1 MRGAYLYIALLFQEA
16 LRFNRTTNNVTKPL
30 SKYNNLTQRL
40 ITGLLGAAAIIAGV
54 SYSEWLYFII
64 FFLICLFSLREFYTL
79 SGLDGMI
86 PLKTMGTLIGLVV
99 FALSFFIEQKTISER
114 YYFAIFPMVAIV
126 YLIKLYKKSEHKP
139 FTNIAYTFLGVFYIA
154 IPFALLNHI
163 AFSET
168 VVNGNSVS
176 QYNFEIILG
185 LLLILWASDTGAY
198 FAGTLFGKHKLFER
212 ISPKKSWEGFWG
224 GAALAIVI
232 TYILTLYFHSLSLV
246 DWMII
251 SLIIIIGGTFG
262 DLVESLLKRSIEIKD
277 SGDSLPGHGGF
288 LDRFD
293 GLFISAPFIVAY
305 LEIF

>member
-1 MRGAYLYIALLFQEA
+1 
-16 LRFNRTTNNVTKPL
+16 VTKPL

-40 ITGLLGAAAIIAGV
+40 ITGLLGSAAIIFGV
-54 SYSEWLYFII
+54 SYSEWIYFGL
-64 FFLICLFSLREFYTL
+64 FFFICLFSLLEFYKL

-86 PLKTMGTLIGLVV
+86 PLKTLGTIIGLVV
-99 FALSFFIEQKTISER
+99 FSLSFFIEQQTISHH
-114 YYFAIFPMVAIV
+114 YYFLIFPMVAIV
-126 YLIKLYKKSEHKP
+126 YLIKLYKKTEHKP
-139 FTNIAYTFLGVFYIA
+139 FTNIAFTFLGVFYVA
-154 IPFALLNHI
+154 MPFALLNH
-163 AFSET
+163 AVFRET
-168 VVNGNSVS
+168 MINGNSES
-176 QYNFEIILG
+176 HYNYEIILG
-185 LLLILWASDTGAY
+185 SLLILWASDTGAY

-224 GAALAIVI
+224 GAVLAIII
-232 TYILTLYFHSLSLV
+232 TYILTLYFHSLTLV

-293 GLFISAPFIVAY
+293 GLLISAPFIVAY